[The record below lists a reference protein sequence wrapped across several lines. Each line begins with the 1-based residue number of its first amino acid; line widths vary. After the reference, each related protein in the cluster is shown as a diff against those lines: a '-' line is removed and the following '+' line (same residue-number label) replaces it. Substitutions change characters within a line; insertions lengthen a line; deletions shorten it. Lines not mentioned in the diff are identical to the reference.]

1 MEFSENIIFDGTRT
15 SHIYPMLT
23 HPDCFKRS
31 FQKGIFII
39 TIISKFK
46 LLPWQQSKASFIDIL
61 GGGRRIIQA
70 FTVFQISCIPSL
82 GKRKVPSLER
92 TLHFVHNH
100 QNNKISNFFMSFKI
114 KRTKIPL
121 FVKDK
126 ESSSCKVLSTT
137 MSSRSAP
144 EENTKT

>member
-39 TIISKFK
+39 TIISKLK
-46 LLPWQQSKASFIDIL
+46 LLPWQQSKASFIDIW
-61 GGGRRIIQA
+61 GGRKNYTSYTI
-70 FTVFQISCIPSL
+70 FQISCIPSL

-92 TLHFVHNH
+92 TLHFVPNH

-121 FVKDK
+121 SVKDK